1 MNDSQIVVTDYPSEY
16 IARISL
22 NRPEKR
28 NALGPELREGLLVA
42 LHDAMVN
49 ADIRVLIIT
58 ANGGHFSAGG
68 DLASLADVD
77 MVSGRH
83 RIKRGHMVARA
94 ILTSEKPVVAAVEG
108 YAMGAGAALAIA
120 CDTVVVDGEATL
132 GFPFLKVG
140 LGPDFGVS
148 YTLPRRM
155 GAGRA
160 QHAFLH
166 AKNFKGEAAVDCG
179 LADVLAET
187 GQVQAQALDLA
198 KDLAAL
204 PPNALALA
212 KRQFAAAPCDFETAA
227 EMEAMGQALCFAGTE
242 FPEGVA
248 AFQEKRKPKF

>member
-1 MNDSQIVVTDYPSEY
+1 MSDPQTVVTDYPGEY

-28 NALGPELREGLLVA
+28 NALGPELREGLLTA
-42 LHDAMVN
+42 LQDELVN
-49 ADIRVLIIT
+49 ADVRALIIT

-68 DLASLADVD
+68 DLASLTDID
-77 MVSGRH
+77 MTSGRH
-83 RIKRGHMVARA
+83 RIKRGHLVARS
-94 ILTSEKPVVAAVEG
+94 ILTAEKPIVAAVEG

-120 CDTVVVDGEATL
+120 CDTVVVDAETTL

-148 YTLPRRM
+148 YTLPRRL
-155 GAGRA
+155 GFGQA

-166 AKNFKGEAAVDCG
+166 AKNFKGKLAVDCG

-187 GQVQAQALDLA
+187 GKVQAHALELA
-198 KDLAAL
+198 EDLAAL

-212 KRQFAAAPCDFETAA
+212 KRQFAAAPVDFETAA
-227 EMEAMGQALCFAGTE
+227 EIEAMGQSLCFGGTE
-242 FPEGVA
+242 FPEGIA
-248 AFQEKRKPKF
+248 AFQEKRKPNF